1 MTSSAINGSLH
12 LQRMDSSNRT
22 AAKAGVHRL
31 ERNSGSSSSSSGDQS
46 EESSIESQSHEY
58 TKDEVDTSREATSS
72 PVGSQAASVEGQV
85 ASGGGVMGKTGVEM
99 GGKDGTEYLRRETVD
114 YRGGAAQEASK
125 ARKEAGGGLQTL
137 ARMQQYGVVQ
147 NAEDMVPN
155 VDGQRHNAMNPL
167 YASIQLSQSS
177 GGNEV
182 GDGEMGEVRNG
193 RNGRSSEVRN
203 GRNSEIREV
212 RNVGNSEVGNSE
224 MGSEMGNSDIG
235 SEMRNI
241 NRFVGKALP
250 YQPPHERPARIS
262 PREFGQSGR
271 RPGKVGSVRGTPGR
285 TPGKVSATPG
295 EVTAT
300 PGRRFGRAPG
310 RTPGSV
316 SATPG
321 RTPGSVTATPGRLPG
336 GAIGTP
342 GASTRLP
349 ITSTRHPPGR
359 YRSQALQPRPV
370 PSLHP
375 STILDAPFDVSAF
388 APMPGYRGSS
398 SPFRDE
404 SCADLKQINI
414 QRRPLY
420 TPAVLRSTTTLTD
433 LDTGRPGSDTGQVA
447 RPRLVSTGSASSVPS
462 LGSISSYWNFLRGS
476 PPGDREAEPGPTRRH
491 WRPDSARYSCH
502 HCGRLLNYL
511 TPVRRKHHCR
521 YCGDIFCSDCL
532 RNYIYLDQQAHF
544 AVFGSSGEGSGS
556 EGENYGGDEMNHDV
570 SSGMNHDEGNEM
582 NHDKGNEINYGGG
595 DVMNHGNNQNNAN
608 ATTST
613 EKKFLCKVC
622 ASCAQ
627 KYEDFVKLHST
638 RDHNLGSAA
647 DQAGGKKGSARR
659 DTVKS
664 QSGVPIDWDWSS
676 F

>member
-1 MTSSAINGSLH
+1 MTSGAINGSLH

-31 ERNSGSSSSSSGDQS
+31 ERNSGSSSSSSGGQS
-46 EESSIESQSHEY
+46 EESSVESQSHEY
-58 TKDEVDTSREATSS
+58 TKEEVDTSREATNS
-72 PVGSQAASVEGQV
+72 PVGSQGAGVEGQ
-85 ASGGGVMGKTGVEM
+85 AAGGGGVMGKTGVEM

-114 YRGGAAQEASK
+114 YQGGAAQEANK
-125 ARKEAGGGLQTL
+125 ARREAGSGRRML
-137 ARMQQYGVVQ
+137 AGIQQYGMVQ

-177 GGNEV
+177 RGSEV
-182 GDGEMGEVRNG
+182 GDGEKGEVRNG
-193 RNGRSSEVRN
+193 RNVGN
-203 GRNSEIREV
+203 AEIREV
-212 RNVGNSEVGNSE
+212 RNVGNSDVGNSE
-224 MGSEMGNSDIG
+224 MSSEMGNSDIG
-235 SEMRNI
+235 NDMKNI

-250 YQPPHERPARIS
+250 YQPPHEHPARIS
-262 PREFGQSGR
+262 PRDFVQNGR
-271 RPGKVGSVRGTPGR
+271 RPGQVGGVRGTPGR
-285 TPGKVSATPG
+285 TPGKVITTPG

-300 PGRRFGRAPG
+300 PGRHFGRTSG
-310 RTPGSV
+310 GDS
-316 SATPG
+316 
-321 RTPGSVTATPGRLPG
+321 GSVTATPGRVPG
-336 GAIGTP
+336 GAFGTP

-349 ITSTRHPPGR
+349 SAATRHPPGR
-359 YRSQALQPRPV
+359 YRSQGLQPRPV

-375 STILDAPFDVSAF
+375 STILHAPFEVSAS

-433 LDTGRPGSDTGQVA
+433 LDTGRPGADTGQVA
-447 RPRLVSTGSASSVPS
+447 RPRLVSTGSASSVGS

-544 AVFGSSGEGSGS
+544 AVFGSNGEGDGCES
-556 EGENYGGDEMNHDV
+556 ENYGGDEMNHDE
-570 SSGMNHDEGNEM
+570 SSEMNHEEGNEM
-582 NHDKGNEINYGGG
+582 NHDKGNEMNYGGG
-595 DVMNHGNNQNNAN
+595 DVMNHGSNQNNAN

-622 ASCAQ
+622 AACAQ

-659 DTVKS
+659 DTLKP